1 MFTHARLRLTLTPIA
16 LCVLLSACGEHT
28 APDPRIDRP
37 PLVSTA
43 PVKATQELRERRFTG
58 IIAARV
64 ESSIGFR
71 VSGKISQRLVD
82 VGQQVKRGDPLMK
95 LDITDFGLDVKD
107 QEAVVAAAQAAMF
120 KADADFG
127 RLQGLVS
134 MGAVSAKA
142 FDEAQQLKN
151 SAHAGL
157 DAAKAKLDLSHN
169 AYGYAI
175 LKADVDGVVVDR
187 FADTGQVVS
196 AGQPVVVVA
205 QDGPREARIELPET
219 IRPALGSQ
227 VTARLYGNESQKYG
241 ARLREL
247 SGSADPVTRTFR
259 ARYVLDGNSKDIPL
273 GSTVVISLDKP
284 GSTDER
290 ELPLSALYD
299 AGQGP
304 GVWIVGEDKKVH
316 YKHVNVVRITEETAI
331 VGPGLTDGQSV
342 VALGVH
348 RLHEG
353 EEVRVAVEGQSYE
366 KL

>member
-16 LCVLLSACGEHT
+16 FCALLSACGEHT

-43 PVKATQELRERRFTG
+43 TVKANPQLRERRFTG
-58 IIAARV
+58 VIAARV
-64 ESSIGFR
+64 ESSMGFR
-71 VSGKISQRLVD
+71 VSGKISQRMVD

-107 QEAVVAAAQAAMF
+107 QEAAVAAAQAAVV

-134 MGAVSAKA
+134 IGAVSAKA
-142 FDEAQQLKN
+142 FDEAQQSKN
-151 SAHAGL
+151 AAHAGL
-157 DAAKAKLDLSHN
+157 EAAKAKLDLSHN

-175 LKADVDGVVVDR
+175 LRADVDGVVVDR

-205 QDGPREARIELPET
+205 QDGPREARIALPET
-219 IRPALGSQ
+219 VRPALGSQ
-227 VTARLYGNESQKYG
+227 VTARLYGNESQKFA

-247 SGSADPVTRTFR
+247 SGSADPVTRTFA
-259 ARYVLDGNSKDIPL
+259 ARYVLDGNSRAIPL
-273 GSTVVISLDKP
+273 GSTVVISLEKP
-284 GSTDER
+284 GISDER
-290 ELPLSALYD
+290 ELPLGAIYD
-299 AGQGP
+299 RGQGP
-304 GVWIVGEDKKVH
+304 GVWVVGDDKKVH
-316 YKHVNVVRITEETAI
+316 YKAVNVIRVNEETAV
-331 VGPGLTDGQSV
+331 VGSGLTDGQTL
-342 VALGVH
+342 VALGAH
-348 RLHEG
+348 QLHEG
-353 EEVRVAVEGQSYE
+353 EEVRVAEGQGHE